1 MDVLVQA
8 RETMLL
14 LLTMPFGPG
23 WSELLFRFV
32 PFVLFL
38 ELPVYL
44 LILLGALRHAL
55 RRDFATPRAC
65 TQFPRV
71 TCLVTCYNEGEAV
84 ARTITSL
91 AEQRYPGFIEIIPLV
106 DGAIQNH
113 RTYAA
118 ARAMS
123 LWSGGWPTARCGWCP
138 SGSGAGRSPP

>member
-1 MDVLVQA
+1 MDVLEQA

-23 WSELLFRFV
+23 WGELLFRFV

-71 TCLVTCYNEGEAV
+71 SCLVTLRV
-84 ARTITSL
+84 R
-91 AEQRYPGFIEIIPLV
+91 II
-106 DGAIQNH
+106 
-113 RTYAA
+113 
-118 ARAMS
+118 
-123 LWSGGWPTARCGWCP
+123 
-138 SGSGAGRSPP
+138 SGATILVAPEIVLDGDGKQQEQEKEVS